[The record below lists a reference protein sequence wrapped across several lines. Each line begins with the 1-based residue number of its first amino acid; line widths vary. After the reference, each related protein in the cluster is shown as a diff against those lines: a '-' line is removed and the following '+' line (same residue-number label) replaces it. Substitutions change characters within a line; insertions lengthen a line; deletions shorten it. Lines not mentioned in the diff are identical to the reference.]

1 LQRWADCDLY
11 VPFEYTAGKSN
22 VVIAL
27 DASGN
32 DSSWNEF
39 RYSVYAVGQLVQS
52 TDMDGDGMADTWEV
66 ASFNNLVSCAPG
78 ADPDT
83 DGFCNR
89 DEYICLTD
97 PRDLESYFSIKRTE
111 SGAGDGYEFYV
122 STATARTYQV
132 VFSTNLASGIWQ
144 EAATVAGDGGD
155 LVLPGTNLIGNAVF
169 YRVNV
174 RPD

>member
-1 LQRWADCDLY
+1 
-11 VPFEYTAGKSN
+11 
-22 VVIAL
+22 VVITV

-122 STATARTYQV
+122 STETAPAAERELINTRKGKARPSYPKALTMEYSPLV
-132 VFSTNLASGIWQ
+132 
-144 EAATVAGDGGD
+144 EA
-155 LVLPGTNLIGNAVF
+155 P
-169 YRVNV
+169 YR
-174 RPD
+174 RWCGW